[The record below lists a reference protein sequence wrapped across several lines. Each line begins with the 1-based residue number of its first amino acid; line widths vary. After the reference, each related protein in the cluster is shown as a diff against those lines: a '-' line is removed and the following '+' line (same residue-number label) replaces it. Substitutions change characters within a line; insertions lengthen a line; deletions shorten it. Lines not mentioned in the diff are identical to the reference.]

1 MISLCSLNGGIFI
14 SIFKRAGTAAAIAVL
29 SVSAALALSS
39 CGANKGI
46 LVKTPDLNVPFE
58 AEMKI
63 QAGELE
69 VSGDLKRY
77 GTGIWAMSA
86 ESPET
91 LAGLE
96 ISYSDDGVKAKLGEL
111 SLDIPMENIND
122 GAVFAQLFK
131 AVDSAAAAGE
141 LYCSDTADGKVFSGN
156 FAGEAYSI
164 TFDPQTL
171 APVKIEI
178 PAAGISGE
186 FESFRIM
193 TGEKS
198 ELAVS
203 ETAVSETASE
213 QTVQTV
219 QTNGTDGTE

>member
-1 MISLCSLNGGIFI
+1 MNGGIFI
-14 SIFKRAGTAAAIAVL
+14 SKFKRAAKVTAIAA
-29 SVSAALALSS
+29 VSAAAALVFSS
-39 CGANKGI
+39 CGANKGM
-46 LVKTPDLNVPFE
+46 LVRTPDLNVPFE
-58 AEMKI
+58 TEMKI

-69 VSGDLKRY
+69 VNGNMKRY

-96 ISYSDDGVKAKLGEL
+96 IAYSDGGVKAKLGEL
-111 SLDIPMENIND
+111 ELDIPMENIND
-122 GAVFAQLFK
+122 GAVFAQIFK

-141 LYCSDTADGKVFSGN
+141 LYCSDTEDGKVFSGN

-171 APVKIEI
+171 APVKIDI

-186 FESFRIM
+186 FENFRIM
-193 TGEKS
+193 TGEPAES
-198 ELAVS
+198 GTTVS
-203 ETAVSETASE
+203 ETAAERSGQAG
-213 QTVQTV
+213 QTERP
-219 QTNGTDGTE
+219 DGGE

>member
-1 MISLCSLNGGIFI
+1 MI
-14 SIFKRAGTAAAIAVL
+14 AAIAAWAVL
-29 SVSAALALSS
+29 AFSS

-86 ESPET
+86 KSPET

-96 ISYSDDGVKAKLGEL
+96 ISYNDDGVKAKLGEL

-122 GAVFAQLFK
+122 GAVFAQIFK

-141 LYCSDTADGKVFSGN
+141 LYCSDTEDGKVFSGT

-171 APVKIEI
+171 TPVKIEI

-186 FESFRIM
+186 FESFRVM
-193 TGEKS
+193 TGEQTEPAESGTEIS
-198 ELAVS
+198 EAA
-203 ETAVSETASE
+203 EAAEIAAE
-213 QTVQTV
+213 QTFQAM
-219 QTNGTDGTE
+219 QTDGSE